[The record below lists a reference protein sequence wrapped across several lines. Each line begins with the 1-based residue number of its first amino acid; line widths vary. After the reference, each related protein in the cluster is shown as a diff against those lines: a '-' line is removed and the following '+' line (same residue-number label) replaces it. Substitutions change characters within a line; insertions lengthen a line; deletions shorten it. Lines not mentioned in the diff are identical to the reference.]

1 MPDSTARTA
10 NAPSNER
17 LTGRAL
23 RTVFA
28 ALALNQVPVDVL
40 AERLGTTRGA
50 LYKTLHEAR
59 NRLRAELAA
68 AGLGPEHWQS
78 R

>member
-1 MPDSTARTA
+1 
-10 NAPSNER
+10 
-17 LTGRAL
+17 
-23 RTVFA
+23 VFV

-59 NRLRAELAA
+59 SRLRVALGSQ
-68 AGLGPEHWQS
+68 GLGPDAWQTPEE
-78 R
+78 